1 MGGLDQSQVRDAL
14 KRAML
19 SIYELQLIDA
29 IMLACVPAWHLPVS
43 GATSLRQLDT
53 GDAGGLLCV
62 CVRSV
67 GLGLCVV
74 VGPYPPATIN
84 DSQRPLIARARA
96 SRCVFIVT

>member
-53 GDAGGLLCV
+53 GDAGGLPMCMCAV
-62 CVRSV
+62 GRSRSV
-67 GLGLCVV
+67 CRRWPV
-74 VGPYPPATIN
+74 PAGDN
-84 DSQRPLIARARA
+84 
-96 SRCVFIVT
+96 